1 MQWHSSRQIPP
12 FDRVL
17 VTIASY
23 FLNFPPK
30 KTLHAIVVLNAN
42 PSLSKSSC
50 HDCKSFSK
58 LPPRT
63 LHAMVFLNANPSLSK
78 SSCHDCKSFSK
89 LPPQTYM
96 QWYSLMHI
104 LPFHR
109 VLVTIACHFLNIPPK
124 NPTCNISPQC
134 KSFIPNPNPRTW
146 KFPNPTLKFPNP
158 GGKGKFLNPRAW
170 KFPNPTLKFPNAAG
184 KASFRI
190 RGPGSFR
197 IRR

>member
-1 MQWHSSRQIPP
+1 MSFSKFPPPKPYMQWHSSRQIPP

-58 LPPRT
+58 FPPRT

-89 LPPQTYM
+89 LPPQ
-96 QWYSLMHI
+96 S
-104 LPFHR
+104 PR
-109 VLVTIACHFLNIPPK
+109 
-124 NPTCNISPQC
+124 CNVIPQC
-134 KSFIPNPNPRTW
+134 TSFPF
-146 KFPNPTLKFPNP
+146 KE
-158 GGKGKFLNPRAW
+158 FLSRLQVI
-170 KFPNPTLKFPNAAG
+170 F
-184 KASFRI
+184 
-190 RGPGSFR
+190 
-197 IRR
+197 